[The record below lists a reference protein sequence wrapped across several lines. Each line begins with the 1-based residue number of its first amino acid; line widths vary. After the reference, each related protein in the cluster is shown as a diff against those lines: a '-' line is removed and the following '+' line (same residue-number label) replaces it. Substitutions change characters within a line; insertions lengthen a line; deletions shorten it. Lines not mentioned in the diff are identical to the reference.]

1 MAKYCTNCGKK
12 LKEGETCDCVKET
25 KTKEK
30 EVNQEIS
37 EMTKKGTKIIAN
49 FLEKPIDTAKKYV
62 VDENFSMSVILLII
76 GSILTGIF
84 ALLVSKEILSL
95 FLGNFSFGYDY
106 ISSEIPY
113 FRIFMT
119 TTALTIGFYFL
130 EALVIWLI
138 VEKMLKKNF
147 NYKKIVN
154 IVGLLSI
161 YNIGAIIISILG
173 VYISIYIVVLLAI
186 AATILNIVTLTL
198 ILKDVIKIDVNK
210 LPYVLLGSKITTL
223 ILEYIIIS
231 IL

>member
-12 LKEGETCDCVKET
+12 LKEGETCDCQKDSKKEID
-25 KTKEK
+25 KDI
-30 EVNQEIS
+30 NEI
-37 EMTKKGTKIIAN
+37 TKKGTKTITN
-49 FLEKPIDTAKKYV
+49 FLEKPIDTAKKHIG
-62 VDENFSMSVILLII
+62 DENFSISIALVSISSILLGVFTLI
-76 GSILTGIF
+76 
-84 ALLVSKEILSL
+84 AAKEIMAL
-95 FLGNFSFGYDY
+95 FFNSFGFGYNY
-106 ISSEIPY
+106 FSSEIPY

-119 TTALTIGFYFL
+119 TTALSLGFYFL

-138 VEKMLKKNF
+138 VEKMMKKKF
-147 NYKKIVN
+147 NYKKIFN
-154 IVGLLSI
+154 IIGLLSI
-161 YNIGAIIISILG
+161 YNMGATIISILG